1 MGEPIKHHYVPQ
13 FYLKRFA
20 DVKEQLRVVERKPP
34 CRKYISNVKDV
45 AAERLFYRLET
56 AEGDTL
62 QLEKTL
68 SEIEGEC
75 RGALSELIER
85 PFPPE
90 AHVREVVG
98 FFIALQWLRGRDQ
111 RDSFSF
117 VFERL
122 AKQVGKFIPEQEVVR
137 PLEKKLGRP
146 LTGEETAEAV
156 TRISRASV
164 EHLRPTHNDLVVN
177 LLKMAPGL
185 QRIACARVWQL
196 IKFDRDCLLTSDS
209 PVVTWVHPCNR
220 GGSFSVGGFGMCDE
234 IRIPLDM
241 RTALVLAHEAPGGEV
256 VLQGTDLHAK
266 ELNRSVAANAYLRIF
281 HRADIDPLK
290 DVALPPPFES
300 RIVVDGFG
308 GE

>member
-20 DVKEQLRVVERKPP
+20 DAKGQLKVVERRPP
-34 CRKYISNVKDV
+34 CRKYVSNVKDV

-56 AEGDTL
+56 AEGDSL

-75 RGALSELIER
+75 REAISDLLASS
-85 PFPPE
+85 FPP
-90 AHVREVVG
+90 AVQVRETVG
-98 FFIALQWLRGRDQ
+98 FFVALQWLRGRDQ
-111 RDSFSF
+111 RDSFSD
-117 VFERL
+117 VFDKL
-122 AKQVGKFIPEQEVVR
+122 ARRAAKVVPEQEAVR
-137 PLEKKLGRP
+137 PLEKMLGRP
-146 LTGEETAEAV
+146 LTVTETQEAV
-156 TRISRASV
+156 DRIVRASV
-164 EHLRPTHNDLVVN
+164 EQLKPTHNELVLS

-196 IKFDRDCLLTSDS
+196 IKFDKDCLLTSDS
-209 PVVTWVHPCNR
+209 PVVTWVHSRNR
-220 GGSFSVGGFGMCDE
+220 GGLFSMGGFGMCDE

-241 RTALVLAHEAPGGEV
+241 RTALVLAQEAPSGEV

-266 ELNRSVAANAYLRIF
+266 ELNRSVASNAYLRVF

-290 DVALPPPFES
+290 DVELPPPFES